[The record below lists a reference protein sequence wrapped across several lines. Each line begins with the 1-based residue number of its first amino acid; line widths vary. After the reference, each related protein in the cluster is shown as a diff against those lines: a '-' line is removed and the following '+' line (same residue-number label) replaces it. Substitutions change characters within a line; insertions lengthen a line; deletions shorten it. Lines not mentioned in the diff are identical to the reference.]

1 MVGKR
6 PILIDSCII
15 NYLLSNE
22 TGLAAKTLSL
32 LEDLLKNE
40 NELYVSE
47 FTHHEVL
54 RGASEEKTKK
64 AQELLKN
71 FVTVPPSP
79 QRLERATQLYTA
91 YNGNEKVRNSLQS
104 ISDIDVFIG
113 SLIFTSNKALLLTAD
128 YFDFPRPFFKEAG
141 ITQIN
146 YVKNRGNKTSIYY
159 YLLEGNLDAI

>member
-1 MVGKR
+1 MVEKK

-22 TGLAAKTLSL
+22 TDLAAETISF
-32 LEDLLKNE
+32 LEDLLKYE

-54 RGASEEKTKK
+54 RGASETK
-64 AQELLKN
+64 AQKAKELLKT
-71 FVTVPPSP
+71 FATVPQSP
-79 QRLERATQLYTA
+79 QRLKRATQLYNA
-91 YNGNEKVRNSLQS
+91 YNNNEKTRNSLNS

-128 YFDFPRPFFKEAG
+128 YHDFPRPFFKEIENTRIEYG
-141 ITQIN
+141 KI
-146 YVKNRGNKTSIYY
+146 RGNKSCQYY
-159 YLLEGNLDAI
+159 YLLEANLESI